1 MSTIVTQAPVATQPV
16 AATET
21 QNDFRWALSDTWQM
35 VRRNLR
41 HIPRSPEL
49 LLDVTVQPVIFVLLF
64 VYIFGGAIE
73 IPGMSYVNYLMAGI
87 FAQTLIFACM
97 TSGIGLAYDL
107 QKGLIDRFRSLPMSR
122 SAVVAGRTVTDLLR
136 GILAVTVMF
145 VVGVAVGF
153 RPEGNALDWLIGLGL
168 LLLFSFAFSWI
179 GVTIG
184 MSVGTPEAVQAALF
198 VFVFPLTF
206 ASSAFVPVDT
216 MPSWLRS
223 FAENQ
228 PLTKVIDMLRNIF
241 TGQPWHTDA
250 LWTLGWSILL
260 LAIFFPVAISLYK
273 KRTTEERRSS
283 KTHRR
288 WSEHGPPPVHS

>member
-1 MSTIVTQAPVATQPV
+1 MSTVLTSPTVATEVLADAQSH
-16 AATET
+16 
-21 QNDFRWALSDTWQM
+21 DGIRWAISDTWQM

-49 LLDVTVQPVIFVLLF
+49 LLDVTVQPVIFVVLF
-64 VYIFGGAIE
+64 VYIFGGAIQT
-73 IPGMSYVNYLMAGI
+73 PGMSYVNYLMAGI
-87 FAQTLIFACM
+87 FVQTLIFACM

-122 SAVVAGRTVTDLLR
+122 SAVVAGRTITDLLR
-136 GILAVTVMF
+136 GMLAVTIMF
-145 VVGVAVGF
+145 IVGVAVGF
-153 RPEGNALDWLIGLGL
+153 RPEGNVLDWSIGLGL
-168 LLLFSFAFSWI
+168 LLIFAFAFSWI

-184 MSVGTPEAVQAALF
+184 MLVGTPEAVQAALF

-216 MPSWLRS
+216 MPSWLQG

-228 PLTKVIDMLRNIF
+228 PLSRVIDMLRNVF
-241 TGQPWHTDA
+241 LGQPYREDA
-250 LWTLGWSILL
+250 LYTLGWSLLL

-273 KRTTEERRSS
+273 KRTTE
-283 KTHRR
+283 
-288 WSEHGPPPVHS
+288 

>member
-1 MSTIVTQAPVATQPV
+1 MNTSITSSSIATKS
-16 AATET
+16 AIDTET
-21 QNDFRWALSDTWQM
+21 QSNFRWAISDTFEM
-35 VRRNLR
+35 VKRNLR

-64 VYIFGGAIE
+64 VYIFGGAIS

-136 GILAVTVMF
+136 GILAVVVMF
-145 VVGVAVGF
+145 VVGLAVGF
-153 RPEGNALDWLIGLGL
+153 RPEGNALDWVVGLGL
-168 LLLFSFAFSWI
+168 LLLFAFAFSWI

-184 MSVGTPEAVQAALF
+184 MMVGTPEAVQAALF

-216 MPSWLRS
+216 MPSWLRA

-241 TGQPWHTDA
+241 TGQSWHTDA
-250 LWTLGWSILL
+250 YWSLGWSVLL

-273 KRTTEERRSS
+273 KRTTE
-283 KTHRR
+283 
-288 WSEHGPPPVHS
+288 

>member
-1 MSTIVTQAPVATQPV
+1 MNTAITSSSIATSTVTAS
-16 AATET
+16 ET
-21 QNDFRWALSDTWQM
+21 QSNFRWALSDTWQM

-64 VYIFGGAIE
+64 VYIFGGAIDV
-73 IPGMSYVNYLMAGI
+73 PGMSYVNHLMAGI
-87 FAQTLIFACM
+87 LAQTLIFACM

-122 SAVVAGRTVTDLLR
+122 SAVVAGRTLTDLLR
-136 GILAVTVMF
+136 GILAVVIMF
-145 VVGVAVGF
+145 VVGLAVGF
-153 RPEGNALDWLIGLGL
+153 RPEGNALDWLIGIGL

-184 MSVGTPEAVQAALF
+184 MAVRTPEAVQAALF

-216 MPSWLRS
+216 MPSWLQG
-223 FAENQ
+223 FTKNQ
-228 PLTKVIDMLRNIF
+228 PLSKVIDMLRNVF
-241 TGQPWHTDA
+241 LGQPYGDDA
-250 LWTLGWSILL
+250 LWTLVWSMLL
-260 LAIFFPVAISLYK
+260 IAIFFPLAIALYK
-273 KRTTEERRSS
+273 KRTTE
-283 KTHRR
+283 
-288 WSEHGPPPVHS
+288 

>member
-1 MSTIVTQAPVATQPV
+1 MSTAITSATIVTESVTDA
-16 AATET
+16 ET
-21 QNDFRWALSDTWQM
+21 QSNFRWAISDTWQM

-49 LLDVTVQPVIFVLLF
+49 LLDVTVQPVIFVVLF
-64 VYIFGGAIE
+64 VYIFGGAIQT
-73 IPGMSYVNYLMAGI
+73 PGMSYVNYLMAGI
-87 FAQTLIFACM
+87 FVQTLVFACM

-122 SAVVAGRTVTDLLR
+122 SAVVAGRTITDLLR
-136 GILAVTVMF
+136 GTLAVTIMF
-145 VVGVAVGF
+145 IVGLAVGF

-168 LLLFSFAFSWI
+168 LLFFAFAFSWI

-184 MSVGTPEAVQAALF
+184 MLVGTPEAVQAALF

-216 MPSWLRS
+216 MPSWLQG

-228 PLTKVIDMLRNIF
+228 PLSRVIDMLRNVF
-241 TGQPWHTDA
+241 LGQPYREDA
-250 LWTLGWSILL
+250 LYTLGWSALI
-260 LAIFFPVAISLYK
+260 LAIFFPIAISLYK
-273 KRTTEERRSS
+273 KRTTE
-283 KTHRR
+283 
-288 WSEHGPPPVHS
+288 

>member
-1 MSTIVTQAPVATQPV
+1 MSTALTSPTVATEVLAEAQ
-16 AATET
+16 TH
-21 QNDFRWALSDTWQM
+21 DGLRWAISDTWQM

-64 VYIFGGAIE
+64 VYIFGGAIST
-73 IPGMSYVNYLMAGI
+73 PGMSYVNYLMAGI

-122 SAVVAGRTVTDLLR
+122 SAVVAGATITDLLR
-136 GILAVTVMF
+136 GMLAVAIMF
-145 VVGVAVGF
+145 VVGLAVGF
-153 RPEGNALDWLIGLGL
+153 RPEGNVLDWAVGLGL
-168 LLLFSFAFSWI
+168 LLLFAFAFSWI

-184 MSVGTPEAVQAALF
+184 MLVGTPEAVQAALF
-198 VFVFPLTF
+198 IFVFPLTF

-216 MPSWLRS
+216 MPSWLQS

-228 PLTKVIDMLRNIF
+228 PLTKVIDMLRDIF
-241 TGQPWHTDA
+241 TGQPWHEDA
-250 LWTLGWSILL
+250 LYTLGWSVLL
-260 LAIFFPVAISLYK
+260 LAIFFPIAISLYK
-273 KRTTEERRSS
+273 KRTTE
-283 KTHRR
+283 
-288 WSEHGPPPVHS
+288 

>member
-1 MSTIVTQAPVATQPV
+1 MSTALTSPTIATQAIAD
-16 AATET
+16 AESH
-21 QNDFRWALSDTWQM
+21 DSFRWAISDTWQM

-64 VYIFGGAIE
+64 VYIFGGAIST
-73 IPGMSYVNYLMAGI
+73 PGMSYVNYLMAGI

-122 SAVVAGRTVTDLLR
+122 SAVVAGRTITDLLR
-136 GILAVTVMF
+136 GMLAVTIMF
-145 VVGVAVGF
+145 IVGVAVGF
-153 RPEGNALDWLIGLGL
+153 RPEGNLFDWTIGIGL
-168 LLLFSFAFSWI
+168 LLLFAFAFSWI

-184 MSVGTPEAVQAALF
+184 MLVGTPEAVQAALF

-216 MPSWLRS
+216 MPSWLQT

-228 PLTKVIDMLRNIF
+228 PLTKVIDMLRDIF
-241 TGQPWHTDA
+241 TGQPWHEDA
-250 LWTLGWSILL
+250 LYTLGWSVLL
-260 LAIFFPVAISLYK
+260 LAIFFPIAISLYK
-273 KRTTEERRSS
+273 KRTTE
-283 KTHRR
+283 
-288 WSEHGPPPVHS
+288 

>member
-1 MSTIVTQAPVATQPV
+1 MSTVVTSASLSTQAIADS
-16 AATET
+16 ET
-21 QNDFRWALSDTWQM
+21 RGGFRWALSDTWEM
-35 VRRNLR
+35 VKRNLR

-136 GILAVTVMF
+136 GILAVAIMF
-145 VVGVAVGF
+145 IVGLAVGF
-153 RPEGNALDWLIGLGL
+153 RPEGNVLDWVIGLGL
-168 LLLFSFAFSWI
+168 LLLFAFAFSWI

-184 MSVGTPEAVQAALF
+184 MAVGSPEAVQAALF
-198 VFVFPLTF
+198 IFVFPLTF
-206 ASSAFVPVDT
+206 ASSAFVPVET
-216 MPSWLRS
+216 MPAWLRT
-223 FAENQ
+223 FAQNQ
-228 PLTKVIDMLRNIF
+228 PLTKVIDTLRNIF
-241 TGQPWHTDA
+241 VGQPWHTDA
-250 LWTLGWSILL
+250 LWTLGWSVLL

-273 KRTTEERRSS
+273 KRTTE
-283 KTHRR
+283 
-288 WSEHGPPPVHS
+288 

>member
-1 MSTIVTQAPVATQPV
+1 MSTVLTSPTVATQ
-16 AATET
+16 AITDAEAH
-21 QNDFRWALSDTWQM
+21 DGFRWAISDTWQM

-49 LLDVTVQPVIFVLLF
+49 LLDVTVQPVIFVVLF
-64 VYIFGGAIE
+64 VYIFGGAIQT
-73 IPGMSYVNYLMAGI
+73 PGMSYVNYLMAGI
-87 FAQTLIFACM
+87 FVQTLIFACM

-122 SAVVAGRTVTDLLR
+122 SAVVAGRTITDLLR
-136 GILAVTVMF
+136 GMLAVTIMF
-145 VVGVAVGF
+145 IVGVAVGF
-153 RPEGNALDWLIGLGL
+153 RPEGNALDWTIGIGL
-168 LLLFSFAFSWI
+168 LLLFAFAFSWI

-184 MSVGTPEAVQAALF
+184 MLVGTPEAVQAALF

-216 MPSWLRS
+216 MPSWLQG

-228 PLTKVIDMLRNIF
+228 PLSRVIDMLRNVF
-241 TGQPWHTDA
+241 LGQPYREDA
-250 LWTLGWSILL
+250 LYTLGWSLLL

-273 KRTTEERRSS
+273 KRTTE
-283 KTHRR
+283 
-288 WSEHGPPPVHS
+288 